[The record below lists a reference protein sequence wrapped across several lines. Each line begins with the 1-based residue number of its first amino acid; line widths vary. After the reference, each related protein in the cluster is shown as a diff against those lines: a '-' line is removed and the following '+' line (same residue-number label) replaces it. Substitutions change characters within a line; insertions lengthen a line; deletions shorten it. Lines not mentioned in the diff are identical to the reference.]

1 MKCTDYRVRLA
12 PYLCA
17 YGRFVGGGCA
27 APEVPDGA
35 EDVVREFFSPPPDRR
50 GEGPLT
56 ATNTSPPAGGRAV
69 GRRHFW
75 GWVFSGTP

>member
-35 EDVVREFFSPPPDRR
+35 EDVVLFFFPSPRPTR
-50 GEGPLT
+50 GGSSYGYLN
-56 ATNTSPPAGGRAV
+56 AI
-69 GRRHFW
+69 
-75 GWVFSGTP
+75 

>member
-35 EDVVREFFSPPPDRR
+35 EDVVLFFFSPLPPTDEGR
-50 GEGPLT
+50 GSSYGYLT
-56 ATNTSPPAGGRAV
+56 AG
-69 GRRHFW
+69 
-75 GWVFSGTP
+75 